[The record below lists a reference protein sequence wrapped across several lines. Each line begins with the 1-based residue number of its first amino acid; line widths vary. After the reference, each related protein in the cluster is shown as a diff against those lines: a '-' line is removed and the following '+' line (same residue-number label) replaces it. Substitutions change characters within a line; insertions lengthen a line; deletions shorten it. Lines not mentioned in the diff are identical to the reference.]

1 MDALRSAGISLT
13 APCAGEGTCGKCR
26 VQVERSEIPTYRN
39 ERSEIPCNG
48 ITTEVSPPTTL
59 ELELLTSV
67 QLQDGFRLACQAQ
80 IGADTTV
87 RIPPTSRASEM
98 RILLG
103 GASRKVVL
111 EPSVVKRFVQ
121 LPSQA
126 LGGAVSEI
134 ELLRNTLDLRADLR
148 AEPAI
153 LRELSLILHSANR
166 GLTVIACDDRIIALE
181 PGDTIDSVYGL
192 ALDVGT
198 TTVVGVLMDI
208 STGKDLAVASAVNG
222 QTRYGHDVIARIK
235 HSIEIDDGLAALQD
249 AVKDTVNQ
257 IIMEAAFA
265 ANISPDEIYET
276 TVVGNTTMSHLLLG
290 ISPRSLGH
298 LPYVPVFSAGL
309 NIPAAELGFKVN
321 PKANVHVLPN
331 IAGFVGADT
340 VGAILAAGFD
350 EPDGRTRMLADIGTN
365 CEIVLR
371 HGDTLYACS
380 TPAGPAFEGAKIRHG
395 MYAGDGAIEQIRLSP
410 PLSPPLQRGGGGI
423 SGGAGGGGE
432 GDNPPN
438 EGDCTY
444 KVIGHKAPQGLCG
457 SGLVDIGAELLRVGI
472 VDLTGRMLP
481 PEELPEELPQALK
494 NRVIER
500 DGQIQFVI
508 AIAENGEPITLTQ
521 RDMRELQLA
530 KAAIRTGIE
539 VLLQHTGLSIDA
551 LDELCLAGGFGSY
564 LNKDNTIRL
573 GLIPDMPR
581 NRIRIIG
588 NAAIG
593 GAKLALISQEMR
605 RRAETVARQT
615 RHLQIAETPDFQTQ
629 FMEAMLFE

>member
-1 MDALRSAGISLT
+1 
-13 APCAGEGTCGKCR
+13 
-26 VQVERSEIPTYRN
+26 
-39 ERSEIPCNG
+39 
-48 ITTEVSPPTTL
+48 
-59 ELELLTSV
+59 
-67 QLQDGFRLACQAQ
+67 
-80 IGADTTV
+80 
-87 RIPPTSRASEM
+87 
-98 RILLG
+98 
-103 GASRKVVL
+103 
-111 EPSVVKRFVQ
+111 
-121 LPSQA
+121 
-126 LGGAVSEI
+126 
-134 ELLRNTLDLRADLR
+134 
-148 AEPAI
+148 
-153 LRELSLILHSANR
+153 
-166 GLTVIACDDRIIALE
+166 
-181 PGDTIDSVYGL
+181 
-192 ALDVGT
+192 
-198 TTVVGVLMDI
+198 
-208 STGKDLAVASAVNG
+208 
-222 QTRYGHDVIARIK
+222 
-235 HSIEIDDGLAALQD
+235 
-249 AVKDTVNQ
+249 
-257 IIMEAAFA
+257 
-265 ANISPDEIYET
+265 
-276 TVVGNTTMSHLLLG
+276 
-290 ISPRSLGH
+290 
-298 LPYVPVFSAGL
+298 PYVPVFSAGL
-309 NIPAAELGFKVN
+309 NIPAAALDFKVN

-371 HGDTLYACS
+371 HGDALYACS

-410 PLSPPLQRGGGGI
+410 PST
-423 SGGAGGGGE
+423 GGE
-432 GDNPPN
+432 GAHPPN

-551 LDELCLAGGFGSY
+551 LDELCIAGGFGSY

-629 FMEAMLFE
+629 FMEAMLFEWQDS